1 MGDEAVWVEKTGRP
15 RDGAARAVRAWA
27 DSRHCDFRGGAPLA
41 ALLKS
46 VLDHHLHAVRGPA
59 PDLSTRSLGILL
71 KGLSNEFPTR
81 FAKCPGRRV
90 GWSCAPL
97 LSYLESSSLP
107 NNKVLVDRRIFKKGA
122 AAVDAARKVQ
132 QGVRQEARRVSHP
145 ESCTKTRAKKGAKVG
160 TGQGQQRSELFKQA
174 HVEVKTICPTVSM
187 RHGPTRNQDGVFTS
201 NSTASFC
208 RRPREYPIRDMT

>member
-1 MGDEAVWVEKTGRP
+1 MGDEAVWVEKTGCP

-59 PDLSTRSLGILL
+59 PDLSARSLGILL

-90 GWSCAPL
+90 GWRCAPL
-97 LSYLESSSLP
+97 LSYLESSLLP
-107 NNKVLVDRRIFKKGA
+107 PPPPPPPKSPARA
-122 AAVDAARKVQ
+122 AGRK
-132 QGVRQEARRVSHP
+132 
-145 ESCTKTRAKKGAKVG
+145 RA
-160 TGQGQQRSELFKQA
+160 T
-174 HVEVKTICPTVSM
+174 PTVEPSPVKATATRSGRSSRRA
-187 RHGPTRNQDGVFTS
+187 RHDDGT
-201 NSTASFC
+201 
-208 RRPREYPIRDMT
+208 